1 MDKDILSLC
10 ELDSIDAKIEE
21 SEAVFA
27 RIIDYKEQIEE
38 ATKAPTTSDPPSMVS
53 APASPIVNIT
63 KPRLPKLKFMLP
75 KFKGDIKNW
84 KTFLESFISAVYDN
98 EAIPKV
104 DKFNCLNSLLEDAT
118 FRTIEGL
125 TLSE

>member
-1 MDKDILSLC
+1 MLKLRSLR
-10 ELDSIDAKIEE
+10 LY
-21 SEAVFA
+21 FA
-27 RIIDYKEQIEE
+27 RIIDCKEQIEE
-38 ATKAPTTSDPPSMVS
+38 ATKVPTTSDPPSMVS

-84 KTFLESFISAVYDN
+84 KTFWESFTCAVYDK

-125 TLSE
+125 TLYE